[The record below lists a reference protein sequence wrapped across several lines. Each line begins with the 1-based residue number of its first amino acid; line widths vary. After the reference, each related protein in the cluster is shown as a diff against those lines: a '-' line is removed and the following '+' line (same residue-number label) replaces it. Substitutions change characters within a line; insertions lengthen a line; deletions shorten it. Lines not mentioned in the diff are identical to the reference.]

1 MNDALLEMLKKQSR
15 HDPCVYY
22 KYFVFTDTIVFDPV
36 SIDLARIESSDRF
49 VARYEFALN

>member
-22 KYFVFTDTIVFDPV
+22 KYFVFTDTIVFDSV
-36 SIDLARIESSDRF
+36 SIDLAGIEGSDRPL
-49 VARYEFALN
+49 ARYEFVLN

>member
-36 SIDLARIESSDRF
+36 SIDLARIESSDRL